1 VNPAAALSWLQD
13 TRLAI
18 GIRDSLL
25 LFPLLESVH
34 VIGLALV
41 FGTIVVI
48 DLRLLGV
55 ASTHRPFLRMSSDI
69 IKWTWGAFALT
80 ALTGVLMFITNA
92 SVYFNNTYFRIKI
105 LLLVLAA
112 VNVLV
117 FELTAGRTM
126 EQWNE
131 APSAPRIGKIVATVS
146 VILWLG
152 VIFAGR
158 MIGFTATR
166 ATPAEQPPT
175 TLDFEDLL
183 GLPADGGEVPPAKE

>member
-1 VNPAAALSWLQD
+1 MNPAAALSWLQD